1 MDTEFVFSFICSERN
16 DLLKHLSN
24 LTFQNDGRWLV
35 SKVNHLDKQ
44 VCAIIRISVPNENL
58 GRLQKQLQ
66 ESVDGLVQFAKSVP
80 VDSNTQTLKLNIDAR
95 DRDGIVKDITDVL
108 HSSSAQI
115 VNIDSKR
122 LGVMDMG
129 ESVFTA
135 DLELKI
141 PLGTEQ
147 TIVQDLNDLDEHMV
161 IHTL

>member
-1 MDTEFVFSFICSERN
+1 M
-16 DLLKHLSN
+16 
-24 LTFQNDGRWLV
+24 
-35 SKVNHLDKQ
+35 
-44 VCAIIRISVPNENL
+44 CAIIRISVPNENL

-66 ESVDGLVQFAKSVP
+66 ENVDGLVQFAKSVP